1 VYTDRVFGIDFGTT
15 RTVVACADR
24 GNHPVVDFVDDAGD
38 ARGWIPS
45 MVAERDGELRFGFD
59 AAAVVDDPSFTVA
72 RSFKRLVSGAE
83 HAAYE
88 SVRLGRTEMPVGEL
102 VTRFLVH
109 AAPQADGRRPDPR
122 RRRRPREC
130 LRRPAP
136 DDARRLP
143 RRGL

>member
-88 SVRLGRTEMPVGEL
+88 SAGSPPRPLD
-102 VTRFLVH
+102 